1 MQTALSAPIA
11 KQGTGTARDQHLAFD
26 GFPVTEG
33 LLASGAKKKICQQVV
48 SKQAIR
54 FLV

>member
-26 GFPVTEG
+26 GFPVTDG
-33 LLASGAKKKICQQVV
+33 LLASGAKKKAPNKW
-48 SKQAIR
+48 SANKPSDS
-54 FLV
+54 